1 MCIFATDMQRIIYI
15 LVVMGILTAC
25 ESHRDKAV
33 KTLLD
38 SVSVVM
44 EEHPERAD
52 TLLSSLEDSVT
63 ELSTPQRIQYYLL
76 RAEASYKLDKQM
88 PSDTVFQEVVDY
100 YDRHGNANQRMKA
113 YYLMGGIYR
122 YRHEAPMAL
131 QWYLDATEQADTLSP
146 DCDNWTLM
154 KVYGQ
159 MAELYHSQ
167 LMPKEEI
174 KSRRQFSKYAEK
186 AGNTYQAIRGIEK
199 QLGAYQ
205 LMGDTAMILT
215 LTDSVHKLYTQADMP
230 QAAASVY
237 HAAIYILLARHDYPK
252 AKELMDIFE
261 HESGLFDAK
270 GSIAKS
276 REHYYQSKGLYY
288 EGIGKLDSA
297 EYYYRRLLPYG
308 FELDAYRGLISVFK
322 TRQITD
328 SVVSFI
334 PLYEK
339 SFNAYRSNYH
349 AQAMRQVDA
358 MYDYSRNQKIAQQK
372 EIETIKTRYTLY
384 IILIISIILF
394 FILFW
399 INDKKRRHHK
409 AEVLQLHMEYESVQE
424 QIEIAEKGLQQF
436 KSDALQF
443 EQHQEEQIRQLKKEK
458 NLLVTQLN
466 GLDVKEDDTTMLQ
479 TAIYQRFKEKAD
491 YWNKF
496 PELTINDW
504 HVLHTEFQNHFPR
517 LYKKFTYSKLTDKQI
532 DIAMLVRLRFS
543 SGDIQRI
550 MGLEKQAVSNYKN
563 RISQKLYNLDSS
575 KKLFTYLTS
584 FYLEEDSEHVKESSL

>member
-1 MCIFATDMQRIIYI
+1 MCIFATDMKNLLYI

-25 ESHRDKAV
+25 ESQHDKAV

-146 DCDNWTLM
+146 DCDNWALM

-159 MAELYHSQ
+159 MAGIYHSQ

-205 LMGDTAMILT
+205 LMGDTAMILA
-215 LTDSVHKLYTQADMP
+215 LTDSVHELYLQADMP

-237 HAAIYILLARHDYPK
+237 PTAIYIYLAKHDYLK
-252 AKELMDIFE
+252 TKQLMDIFE

-270 GSIAKS
+270 GNIAKS

-308 FELDAYRGLISVFK
+308 FELDAYRGMIGVFHK
-322 TRQITD
+322 QQLAD
-328 SVVSFI
+328 SVLYIVQ
-334 PLYEK
+334 LYEQ
-339 SFNAYRSNYH
+339 AY
-349 AQAMRQVDA
+349 QAYVNHKDIDAMQQVQS
-358 MYDYSRNQKIAQQK
+358 MYDYSRNQKIAYE
-372 EIETIKTRYTLY
+372 EIIKSKNRLITI
-384 IILIISIILF
+384 I
-394 FILFW
+394 
-399 INDKKRRHHK
+399 
-409 AEVLQLHMEYESVQE
+409 VLCFMM
-424 QIEIAEKGLQQF
+424 
-436 KSDALQF
+436 AL
-443 EQHQEEQIRQLKKEK
+443 
-458 NLLVTQLN
+458 
-466 GLDVKEDDTTMLQ
+466 
-479 TAIYQRFKEKAD
+479 AIYAISYLYRKRKRLYLKAVKLIRKEKAAK
-491 YWNKF
+491 WKETNRAERQTIQLRKNKEFIKSLEFKNKELRSQLHPRNNLVAETMLMNSNEVKAVTQYVSMSGF
-496 PELTINDW
+496 PTGDEWKNLERAFMKYMPNFYALLNS
-504 HVLHTEFQNHFPR
+504 HR
-517 LYKKFTYSKLTDKQI
+517 LES
-532 DIAMLVRLRFS
+532 
-543 SGDIQRI
+543 
-550 MGLEKQAVSNYKN
+550 LEK
-563 RISQKLYNLDSS
+563 RICYLTFMGIRPKIIALLLDISP
-575 KKLFTYLTS
+575 TYLSNIRKGIKEKLEVNTKQS
-584 FYLEEDSEHVKESSL
+584 FESIVLQFVKMLRE

>member
-1 MCIFATDMQRIIYI
+1 MCIFATDMKKLLYI

-25 ESHRDKAV
+25 EFHRDKAV

-52 TLLSSLEDSVT
+52 TLLSSLENSVT
-63 ELSTPQRIQYYLL
+63 ELSTPQRIQFYLL

-159 MAELYHSQ
+159 MADLYHSQ
-167 LMPKEEI
+167 LMPLEEI
-174 KSRRQFSKYAEK
+174 AAHRQFSKYAEK
-186 AGNTYQAIRGIEK
+186 AGNTYQAIRGIEF

-205 LMGDTAMILT
+205 LMGDTAMILA

-237 HAAIYILLARHDYPK
+237 HAAIYILLARHEYPK

-276 REHYYQSKGLYY
+276 REHYYCAKGLYY

-308 FELDAYRGLISVFK
+308 FELDAYRGMIGVFRK
-322 TRQITD
+322 QQLAD
-328 SVVSFI
+328 SVLYIVQ
-334 PLYEK
+334 LYEQ
-339 SFNAYRSNYH
+339 AYQAYVNH
-349 AQAMRQVDA
+349 KDIDAMRQVQS
-358 MYDYSRNQKIAQQK
+358 MYDYSRNQKIAYE
-372 EIETIKTRYTLY
+372 EIIKSKNRLITI
-384 IILIISIILF
+384 I
-394 FILFW
+394 
-399 INDKKRRHHK
+399 
-409 AEVLQLHMEYESVQE
+409 VLCFMM
-424 QIEIAEKGLQQF
+424 
-436 KSDALQF
+436 AL
-443 EQHQEEQIRQLKKEK
+443 
-458 NLLVTQLN
+458 
-466 GLDVKEDDTTMLQ
+466 
-479 TAIYQRFKEKAD
+479 AIYAISYLYRKRKRLYLKAVKLIRKEKAAK
-491 YWNKF
+491 WKETNRAERQTIQLRKNKEFIKSLEFKNKELRSQLHPRNNLVAETMLMNSNEVKAVTQYVSMSGF
-496 PELTINDW
+496 PTGDEWKNLERAFMKYMPNFYALLNS
-504 HVLHTEFQNHFPR
+504 HR
-517 LYKKFTYSKLTDKQI
+517 LES
-532 DIAMLVRLRFS
+532 
-543 SGDIQRI
+543 
-550 MGLEKQAVSNYKN
+550 LEK
-563 RISQKLYNLDSS
+563 RICYLTFMGIRPKIIALLLDISP
-575 KKLFTYLTS
+575 TYLSNIRKGIKEKLEVNTKQS
-584 FYLEEDSEHVKESSL
+584 FESIVIQFVKTLRE

>member
-1 MCIFATDMQRIIYI
+1 MCIFATDMKKLLYI

-25 ESHRDKAV
+25 EFHRDKAV

-52 TLLSSLEDSVT
+52 TLLSSLENSVT
-63 ELSTPQRIQYYLL
+63 ELSTPQRIQFYLL

-159 MAELYHSQ
+159 MADLYHSQ
-167 LMPKEEI
+167 LMPLEEI
-174 KSRRQFSKYAEK
+174 AAHRQFSKYAEK
-186 AGNTYQAIRGIEK
+186 AGNTYQAIRGIEF

-205 LMGDTAMILT
+205 LMGDTAMILA

-237 HAAIYILLARHDYPK
+237 HAAIYILLARHEYPK

-276 REHYYQSKGLYY
+276 REHYYCAKGLYY

-308 FELDAYRGLISVFK
+308 FELDAYRGMIGVFRK
-322 TRQITD
+322 QQLAD
-328 SVVSFI
+328 SVLYIVQ
-334 PLYEK
+334 LYEQ
-339 SFNAYRSNYH
+339 AYQAYVNH
-349 AQAMRQVDA
+349 KDIDAMRQVQS
-358 MYDYSRNQKIAQQK
+358 MYDYSRNQKIAYEEMIESKNKLIIIIVLCFMMILTIYAISYLYRKRKHLYIKAIKLIYREKNAKWKIINQAERQAMQLRK
-372 EIETIKTRYTLY
+372 KRETISTLETKNKELRSQLHPRNNLLAETMLMNSDEVKAVTQY
-384 IILIISIILF
+384 VSMSGFPTGDEWKNLERAFMKYMPNFYALLNSHRLESLEKRICYLTFMGIKPKVIALLLDISPTYLSNIRKGIKEKLEVNTKQSF
-394 FILFW
+394 ESI
-399 INDKKRRHHK
+399 
-409 AEVLQLHMEYESVQE
+409 VLQ
-424 QIEIAEKGLQQF
+424 F
-436 KSDALQF
+436 
-443 EQHQEEQIRQLKKEK
+443 
-458 NLLVTQLN
+458 
-466 GLDVKEDDTTMLQ
+466 VK
-479 TAIYQRFKEKAD
+479 I
-491 YWNKF
+491 
-496 PELTINDW
+496 
-504 HVLHTEFQNHFPR
+504 
-517 LYKKFTYSKLTDKQI
+517 
-532 DIAMLVRLRFS
+532 LR
-543 SGDIQRI
+543 
-550 MGLEKQAVSNYKN
+550 E
-563 RISQKLYNLDSS
+563 
-575 KKLFTYLTS
+575 
-584 FYLEEDSEHVKESSL
+584 

>member
-1 MCIFATDMQRIIYI
+1 MKKLLYI

-25 ESHRDKAV
+25 ESQRDKAV

-131 QWYLDATEQADTLSP
+131 QWYLDATEHADTLSP

-159 MAELYHSQ
+159 MADLYHSQ

-174 KSRRQFSKYAEK
+174 AAHRQFSKYAEK

-261 HESGLFDAK
+261 HESGLFDVK

-276 REHYYQSKGLYY
+276 REHYYCAKGLYY

-308 FELDAYRGLISVFK
+308 FELDAYRGMIGVFRK
-322 TRQITD
+322 QQLAD
-328 SVVSFI
+328 SVLYIVQ
-334 PLYEK
+334 LYEQ
-339 SFNAYRSNYH
+339 AYQAYVNH
-349 AQAMRQVDA
+349 KDIDAMRQVQS
-358 MYDYSRNQKIAQQK
+358 MYDYSRNQKIAYE
-372 EIETIKTRYTLY
+372 EIIKSKNRLITI
-384 IILIISIILF
+384 I
-394 FILFW
+394 
-399 INDKKRRHHK
+399 
-409 AEVLQLHMEYESVQE
+409 VLCFMM
-424 QIEIAEKGLQQF
+424 
-436 KSDALQF
+436 AL
-443 EQHQEEQIRQLKKEK
+443 
-458 NLLVTQLN
+458 
-466 GLDVKEDDTTMLQ
+466 
-479 TAIYQRFKEKAD
+479 AIYAISYLYRKRKRLYLKAVKLIRKEKAAK
-491 YWNKF
+491 WKETNRAERQTIQLRKNKEF
-496 PELTINDW
+496 IKSLEFKNKELRSQ
-504 HVLHTEFQNHFPR
+504 LHPR
-517 LYKKFTYSKLTDKQI
+517 NNLAAET
-532 DIAMLVRLRFS
+532 MLLDSDEAKAITKYVSESGTPTGDEWKNLERAFMKYMPNFYALLNSHRLES
-543 SGDIQRI
+543 
-550 MGLEKQAVSNYKN
+550 LEK
-563 RISQKLYNLDSS
+563 RICYLTFMGIRPKIIALLLDISP
-575 KKLFTYLTS
+575 TYLSNIRKGIKEKLEVNTKQS
-584 FYLEEDSEHVKESSL
+584 FESIVIQFVKTLRE